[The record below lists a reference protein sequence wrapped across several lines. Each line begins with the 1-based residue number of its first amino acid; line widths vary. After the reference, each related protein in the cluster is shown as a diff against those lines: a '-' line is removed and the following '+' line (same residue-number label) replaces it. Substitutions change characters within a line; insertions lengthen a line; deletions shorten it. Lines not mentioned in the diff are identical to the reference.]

1 MRKRPL
7 NHGPCSIWQ
16 AVLHLAGHCTCR
28 VNIQEASVLKQ
39 LFDKY
44 AVPIVDFVIEG
55 VDGNE
60 LVKKLKLTIPVTNL
74 NLVAQLCRL
83 LGTLLQESGHYSDP
97 NVRALSCKLCETC
110 RDCPRLCWH
119 RALC

>member
-1 MRKRPL
+1 M
-7 NHGPCSIWQ
+7 
-16 AVLHLAGHCTCR
+16 LHLAGHCTCR
-28 VNIQEASVLKQ
+28 INIQEASVLKQ

-44 AVPIVDFVIEG
+44 AVPIVDFVIDG

-97 NVRALSCKLCETC
+97 NVSALICKLCKTC
-110 RDCPRLCWH
+110 KDCQCLCWH
-119 RALC
+119 RAPR

>member
-1 MRKRPL
+1 M
-7 NHGPCSIWQ
+7 
-16 AVLHLAGHCTCR
+16 LHLARHCICR

-55 VDGNE
+55 VDGSE

-97 NVRALSCKLCETC
+97 NVSALNCMLCKTC
-110 RDCPRLCWH
+110 RDCQCLHRH
-119 RALC
+119 RAPC